1 MGTKKKNVRF
11 EPSPDQNKFRSAGK
25 DDVSSQGSSPAKKPQ
40 QRGKQSII
48 EDSIGESM
56 EFIEESVPDSALL
69 SGSQKN
75 NNSTKS
81 PKGKLVDSIPESIG
95 ERI

>member
-1 MGTKKKNVRF
+1 
-11 EPSPDQNKFRSAGK
+11 
-25 DDVSSQGSSPAKKPQ
+25 
-40 QRGKQSII
+40 
-48 EDSIGESM
+48 M

-75 NNSTKS
+75 NNITKS

-95 ERI
+95 ERIQSSQGSNYSEDFDQSHAADPSR